1 VRLPI
6 LIAASLFV
14 LSGCA
19 GKTDPP
25 SDAPTGVTPTPGD
38 GVILMSW
45 NELPDLTYWI
55 FYSQGGSVSVGQP
68 GTIAIKN
75 ASSPRA
81 VIGLANDLPYSL
93 LMNATSNGSPAG
105 PDSPTVT
112 VTPRLAGNIWTQGSV
127 QGNQNLNAL
136 AFNGLGRY
144 VTVGDGT
151 TIFWGDFNYGHT
163 NPVGVTVWSLPTTP
177 PTSPVGSPLPPF
189 VTDFKAVIN
198 NGIFVALGSN
208 GFVATTGDG
217 VTWTAAPNRVQ
228 NAGVTGLNGLAFGI
242 VNGNATYIAVGNNGQ
257 IYTTNDLNLEWTLV
271 TSANTSNDLTSIAV
285 LNGFFVITGSNGTL
299 LISLDGQTWTPQNTP
314 GLPPNTT
321 LRSAAFMPNALG
333 LPGAVSYAVVGDG
346 GVIVT
351 ATSDEVQR
359 DPNNPNLVL
368 PGTWVTTLIPGAQNL
383 QSVTVGGATALRFL
397 AVGQGGAA
405 VFGDSAVNG
414 VPVVPIQWSVA
425 TQPQTDDLSAVHF
438 FLGQYL
444 AVGPAGGNA
453 VSH

>member
-1 VRLPI
+1 
-6 LIAASLFV
+6 

-25 SDAPTGVTPTPGD
+25 SDAPTGVAATPGD

-55 FYSQGGSVSVGQP
+55 FYSQGGSVSIGQS
-68 GTIAIKN
+68 GTITIRN

-93 LMNATSNGSPAG
+93 LMNATQNGSPAG
-105 PDSPTVT
+105 PNSPTVT
-112 VTPRLAGNIWTQGSV
+112 ATPRLAGNIWTQGSV

-151 TIFWGDFNYGHT
+151 TIFAGDFNYGHS
-163 NPVGVTVWSLPTTP
+163 NPVGVTVWSPPTTP
-177 PTSPVGSPLPPF
+177 PISPIGLPPF
-189 VTDFKAVIN
+189 VDDLKAVIF
-198 NGIFVALGSN
+198 NGGFVALGSN
-208 GFVATTGDG
+208 GFVATSPDG
-217 VTWTAAPNRVQ
+217 VNWAVPQSRVQ
-228 NAGVTGLNGLAFGI
+228 NAGVTGLNGLAFGF

-257 IYTTNDLNLEWTLV
+257 IYTTADLNQQWTVV

-285 LNGFFVITGSNGTL
+285 LNGSFVITGSNGTL
-299 LISLDGQTWTPQNTP
+299 LVSPDGQIWTQQQVA
-314 GLPPNTT
+314 GLPPGAT
-321 LRSAAFMPNALG
+321 LRSITFMPNALPTG
-333 LPGAVSYAVVGDG
+333 VAYVAVGDG
-346 GVIVT
+346 GTIVT
-351 ATSDEVQR
+351 ATQILR
-359 DPNNPNLVL
+359 DANNIPSGDWAATVL
-368 PGTWVTTLIPGAQNL
+368 PGAQNL
-383 QSVTVGGATALRFL
+383 KSVAVGGATGTRFL
-397 AVGQGGAA
+397 AVGQGGAV
-405 VFGDSAVNG
+405 VFADSVING
-414 VPVVPIQWSVA
+414 APVVPIQWSPA
-425 TQPQTDDLSAVHF
+425 LNPQSDDLSAVHF